1 MFSKKITLFIAANA
15 MALFLGAFSVSAQT
29 QQPPPCDTTTD
40 TDGDGVADFAL
51 DPAAA
56 TGASACIVLD
66 ECPNSNLAPTAL
78 LFDTCD
84 TGILN
89 TVNANGCTTADVF
102 DEMFDDCLDAK
113 NHGKF
118 VSCVSHQTNILK
130 RTKIITGKQ
139 KGKIQSCVAHI
150 K

>member
-15 MALFLGAFSVSAQT
+15 MAFFLGAISVSADT
-29 QQPPPCDTTTD
+29 PPPQPPQPVD
-40 TDGDGVADFAL
+40 TDGDGVPDFAP
-51 DPAAA
+51 DGI
-56 TGASACIVLD
+56 TVLD

-84 TGILN
+84 TGIQN
-89 TVNANGCTTADVF
+89 TVNINGCTTADVF

>member
-1 MFSKKITLFIAANA
+1 MFSKKLTLFIAANA
-15 MALFLGAFSVSAQT
+15 MAFFLGAISVSAQT
-29 QQPPPCDTTTD
+29 PPPQPPPPVD
-40 TDGDGVADFAL
+40 TDGDGVPDFAP
-51 DPAAA
+51 DG
-56 TGASACIVLD
+56 TTVLD

-84 TGILN
+84 TGIQN
-89 TVNANGCTTADVF
+89 TVNPNGCTTADVF
-102 DEMFDDCLDAK
+102 DEVFDDCLDAK
-113 NHGKF
+113 NHGQF

>member
-15 MALFLGAFSVSAQT
+15 MALFLGAISVGAQT
-29 QQPPPCDTTTD
+29 PPPPPPVD
-40 TDGDGVADFAL
+40 TDGDGVPDFGP
-51 DPAAA
+51 DG
-56 TGASACIVLD
+56 TTVLD
-66 ECPNSNLAPTAL
+66 LCPNSNLAPTVL

-84 TGILN
+84 TGIQN
-89 TVNANGCTTADVF
+89 TVNLNGCTTADVF

-113 NHGKF
+113 NHGQF

>member
-15 MALFLGAFSVSAQT
+15 MAFFLGAISVSAQT
-29 QQPPPCDTTTD
+29 PPPPACDTTTD
-40 TDGDGVADFAL
+40 TDGDGVKDFAL
-51 DPAAA
+51 VG
-56 TGASACIVLD
+56 TVCTVLD
-66 ECPNSNLAPTAL
+66 ECPNSNLAPTVL

-84 TGILN
+84 TGIQN
-89 TVNANGCTTADVF
+89 TVNLTTGCTTADVF

-113 NHGKF
+113 NHGQF

-130 RTKIITGKQ
+130 RTHIITGKQ

-150 K
+150 KQ